1 MTFDIVLAGVGGQG
15 VLSLAA
21 LVAAAALDD
30 GLYVKQS
37 EVHGMSQRG
46 GAVTSHLR
54 LANHPIESELIPLGS
69 ASMILSLEPLESLRY
84 LPYLA
89 PNGWIVSATDPVKNL
104 STYPPL
110 QDLLGSLR
118 ARPSVILVDAGV
130 LARQAG
136 LPRATNMVIAGA
148 ASSLLPVRAHTIERC
163 VRTRF
168 ERMGATVVEQNL
180 SAFHAGQRA
189 TWITTP

>member
-21 LVAAAALDD
+21 LIANAALDD
-30 GLYVKQS
+30 GLFVKQS

-89 PNGWIVSATDPVKNL
+89 PDGWIVTATDPVRNL

-110 QDLLGSLR
+110 EDLLGSLR
-118 ARPSVILVDAGV
+118 LRPSTLLVDAGA

-148 ASSLLPVRAHTIERC
+148 ASALLPVRAHALERC
-163 VRTRF
+163 IRTTF
-168 ERMGATVVEQNL
+168 ERKGATVVGQNL
-180 SAFHAGQRA
+180 SAFHAGQKA
-189 TWITTP
+189 TWTTTP